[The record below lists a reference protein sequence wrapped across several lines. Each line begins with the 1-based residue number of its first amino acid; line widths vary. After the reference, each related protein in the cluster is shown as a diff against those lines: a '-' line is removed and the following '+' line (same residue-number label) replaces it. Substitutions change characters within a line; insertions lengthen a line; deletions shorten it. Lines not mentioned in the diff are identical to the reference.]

1 MMSFD
6 FPKPTASTIGSR
18 LTCWPLIEWRIR
30 SGSAGST
37 PDKAAVGGS
46 MMNYPRRSFTLCA
59 VVLSVLLT
67 MVVPPVLTWAQ
78 GTSTDSNSDT
88 GKKPKTH
95 RRKKVITTDSPAEST
110 SVPPAPT
117 AAASTPAASS
127 TIAAP
132 VSVPRKTKAASGDS
146 SAEITA
152 AQANGKQWVNLD
164 RDIYHK
170 KGRWYGKINNG
181 RLMN

>member
-1 MMSFD
+1 
-6 FPKPTASTIGSR
+6 
-18 LTCWPLIEWRIR
+18 
-30 SGSAGST
+30 
-37 PDKAAVGGS
+37 

-117 AAASTPAASS
+117 AAASTPDASS

-152 AQANGKQWVNLD
+152 AQANGKVWVNLD
-164 RDIYHK
+164 SGIYHK
-170 KGRWYGKINNG
+170 KGRWYGKTKNG
-181 RLMN
+181 KFMTEAEAKAAGYKQSQRN

>member
-1 MMSFD
+1 M
-6 FPKPTASTIGSR
+6 
-18 LTCWPLIEWRIR
+18 
-30 SGSAGST
+30 
-37 PDKAAVGGS
+37 
-46 MMNYPRRSFTLCA
+46 
-59 VVLSVLLT
+59 
-67 MVVPPVLTWAQ
+67 AQ

-117 AAASTPAASS
+117 TAASTPDASS
-127 TIAAP
+127 TIAP

-152 AQANGKQWVNLD
+152 AQANGKVWVNLD
-164 RDIYHK
+164 SGIYHK
-170 KGRWYGKINNG
+170 KGRWYGKTKNG
-181 RLMN
+181 KFMTEAEAKAAGYKQSQRN